1 MIKFLK
7 ILLGTVFTLL
17 ILIGS
22 CVFYAFKIEPYR
34 IVRIRF
40 RRPTSA
46 QLSRAVKDRKSVV

>member
-34 IVRIRF
+34 IASNQLLLL
-40 RRPTSA
+40 TS
-46 QLSRAVKDRKSVV
+46 